1 MTTVFSSTQEGPAG
15 SQYSGQCEACSYRNE
30 IKVFNRY
37 LADRKGVNPS
47 TITKQNL
54 IDFAKANMTK
64 SELYYW
70 CVATASCNTGDQ
82 PCGEASDATRCVSRE
97 FFNAAGPGDPGGEAN
112 CPCTSCT
119 DYKCMHDYVNP
130 ACARTFQNCGCAQ
143 TVSTRE
149 SQIGNDIARRPWTR
163 GTLVCPA
170 GASPDATPAKLE
182 ERRKAE
188 TLLHINNRDGLSAK
202 RKWAR
207 LVNGRGPR
215 GPRVWASQTQTVSNP
230 NIRPCGTNAALC
242 AADPT
247 SSACQGCLVPKP
259 NNPNV
264 LVCTGKG
271 PKLCSPNTSSD
282 VPRSPDPTKNLI
294 CMDKNVP
301 LTRFRHPNVVYAS
314 AGSTW
319 PQTRWAPGYAGFPVG
334 KAGSNAYERQLNIE
348 KNVNEGNNI
357 FGEIQSFNVT
367 LQAVPETMC
376 NRFSM
381 DALKDALV
389 CSLGANAK
397 LEIDKNTVQNKGT
410 SLLQFTW
417 RKHDQYGG
425 SANWKDLK
433 GGDYPSFGK
442 TSGSIPANWG
452 PGGALLPTG
461 DVGTIDINEPTTG
474 KVTSTYEREL
484 LDIVCQEGGS
494 STAWMFP
501 KTSTDAENTQANK
514 YYFTC
519 CGQGKFFSIDGRDVP
534 TAPYGQ
540 LWYSGALNWTANN
553 DKDNPFTGHLPV
565 PHITMPPG
573 YKTIT
578 LNEGDALEDYTVVE
592 ADGSRRFLFDPLT
605 IPTANFPQNSYGPV
619 LAVRSAG
626 WNGLGCGQPGTLSE
640 DGPNKFGP
648 DTCKA
653 YDCNTDNTGQC
664 GSPWTESNP
673 KGATTSDLFKDEQNP
688 QIAGGTWAPTCPEC
702 IDPGERSNDGLS
714 KDGAYITMTFN
725 FGAYRGTHPSKPD
738 GYATVVNK
746 SFGMGQWTR
755 WATLGKEQIPD
766 GTLSGLT
773 PELYT
778 LTWYI
783 DIASL
788 TDAQTSDR
796 TVDAWA
802 VVVGKPSSGQI
813 VDPRAKYT
821 YAVDEAT
828 LTIDS
833 TRLNGGGVGEAGSMV
848 GTQAGGLGMRGIP
861 LYPAIDVYKTT
872 ATITLCQ

>member
-15 SQYSGQCEACSYRNE
+15 SQYSGQCEACNYRNE
-30 IKVFNRY
+30 IKVFNKY
-37 LADRKGVNPS
+37 LADNESANPS
-47 TITKQNL
+47 KVKKKDL
-54 IDFAKANMTK
+54 IRYASSNMSK

-82 PCGEASDATRCVSRE
+82 PCGEPSDATRCVSGD

-119 DYKCMHDYVNP
+119 DYICMHDYVNP

-149 SQIGNDIARRPWTR
+149 SQIGNDIARRPWAR

-188 TLLHINNRDGLSAK
+188 TLLHINNREGLSAK

-215 GPRVWASQTQTVSNP
+215 GPRVWASQTQTVTNP

-334 KAGSNAYERQLNIE
+334 KAGSNAYERQLNID
-348 KNVNEGNNI
+348 KNVNEGNDI

-367 LQAVPETMC
+367 LQPVPETMC
-376 NRFSM
+376 NRFQM
-381 DALKDALV
+381 GPLKDALV

-410 SLLQFTW
+410 SKLQFAW
-417 RKHDQYGG
+417 RTHDQYGVP

-433 GGDYPSFGK
+433 EGKGGPYPSFGS
-442 TSGSIPANWG
+442 TSGSTPVNWG
-452 PGGALLPTG
+452 PGSTLRPTG
-461 DVGTIDINEPTTG
+461 DVGTIDINEPNKQTG
-474 KVTSTYEREL
+474 RVTSTYEKEL
-484 LDIVCQEGGS
+484 LEIVCQEGDS
-494 STAWMFP
+494 FMFP
-501 KTSTDAENTQANK
+501 KTSADAENTQASRP
-514 YYFTC
+514 YFTC
-519 CGQGKFFSIDGRDVP
+519 CGPGKFFNIDGQDVS
-534 TAPYGQ
+534 TASYGQ
-540 LWYSGALNWTANN
+540 LWYSGALNWTPVP
-553 DKDNPFTGHLPV
+553 DGQDNPFTANLPV
-565 PHITMPPG
+565 PSITMPPG
-573 YKTIT
+573 YKAIT
-578 LNEGDALEDYTVVE
+578 LNAGDALEDYTVVE
-592 ADGSRRFLFDPLT
+592 ADGSRRFLFDPPVPLS
-605 IPTANFPQNSYGPV
+605 ASFPEKSYGPV

-626 WNGLGCGQPGTLSE
+626 WNGLGCGQPGTLST
-640 DGPNKFGP
+640 DGPPQNQC
-648 DTCKA
+648 DD
-653 YDCNTDNTGQC
+653 YDCNKGKC
-664 GSPWTESNP
+664 GSWTAPNP
-673 KGATTSDLFKDEQNP
+673 QGATKGDLFKDERNP
-688 QIAGGTWAPTCPEC
+688 QIAGGTWAPTCPGC

-714 KDGAYITMTFN
+714 INGAYITMTFN
-725 FGAYRGTHPSKPD
+725 FGAYRGAHPSEPD
-738 GYATVVNK
+738 GYADVGNK

-755 WATLGKEQIPD
+755 WASLGNYNIPEDTLP
-766 GTLSGLT
+766 GLT

-828 LTIDS
+828 LTIDP
-833 TRLNGGGVGEAGSMV
+833 TRLNGGGVGPAGSMV